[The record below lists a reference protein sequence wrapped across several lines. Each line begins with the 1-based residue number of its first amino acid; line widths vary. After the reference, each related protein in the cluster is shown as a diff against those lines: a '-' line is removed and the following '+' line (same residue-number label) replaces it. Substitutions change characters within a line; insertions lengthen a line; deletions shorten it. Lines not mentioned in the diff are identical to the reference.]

1 MHGTDDF
8 TAQIGISKTASV
20 NSFNGLMVVNGVG
33 DGSISGT
40 SLRLS
45 FTRIPSLEDAD
56 GPETHA
62 QVDIHRL
69 LPPS

>member
-1 MHGTDDF
+1 MHGTDDL
-8 TAQIGISKTASV
+8 TAQIGISKTTSV
-20 NSFNGLMVVNGVG
+20 NSFNGLMIVNGVG
-33 DGSISGT
+33 DGSILET

-45 FTRIPSLEDAD
+45 YTRIPSREDAD

-62 QVDIHRL
+62 QVHIHRL

>member
-8 TAQIGISKTASV
+8 TAQIGISKTTSV
-20 NSFNGLMVVNGVG
+20 NSFNGFIVVNGVG
-33 DGSISGT
+33 DGSISET
-40 SLRLS
+40 SLRLC
-45 FTRIPSLEDAD
+45 FTRIPYAD